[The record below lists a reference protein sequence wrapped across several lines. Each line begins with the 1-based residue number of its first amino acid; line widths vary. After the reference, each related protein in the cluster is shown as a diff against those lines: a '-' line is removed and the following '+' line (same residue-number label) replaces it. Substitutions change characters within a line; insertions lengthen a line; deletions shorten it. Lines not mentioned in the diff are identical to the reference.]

1 MPYHRCQQYTLRW
14 IYIQASIVEQAAKFS
29 GRPDSVEV
37 RAIVEA
43 SSILRLFGL
52 AALLLTAVVA
62 SPVTHVTNLTAAI
75 GNIVRIADASN
86 FQLTVDPGY
95 PQGPEF
101 TPWILVPQ
109 DPSGTGSTFM
119 IQSATFPDMFISY
132 ASFGAP
138 ATTPIHSQ
146 LVLRGSSNAAVFS
159 LQTLAGGNTLNI
171 MVPAIGKVTAS
182 WTSTLTD
189 TTTPVTVAT
198 LQTGSVRMTF
208 TISVI
213 AQESVRNTSC
223 PRHHTHSLPTG
234 QNQLS

>member
-1 MPYHRCQQYTLRW
+1 MLRF
-14 IYIQASIVEQAAKFS
+14 FS
-29 GRPDSVEV
+29 
-37 RAIVEA
+37 
-43 SSILRLFGL
+43 L
-52 AALLLTAVVA
+52 ALLITAVVA

-75 GNIVRIADASN
+75 GNI
-86 FQLTVDPGY
+86 
-95 PQGPEF
+95 
-101 TPWILVPQ
+101 WILVPQ

-146 LVLRGSSNAAVFS
+146 LVLRGRANAAGFS

-171 MVPAIGKVTAS
+171 MVPAIGKVIAS

-198 LQTGSVRMTF
+198 LQTGSAKIMACCPNGGPHPVIRPF
-208 TISVI
+208 IYRSDAYIFPEISLFRLQKTPIHDLCKEVKLIMSTGDFIVGAHI
-213 AQESVRNTSC
+213 ALCLVC
-223 PRHHTHSLPTG
+223 AAFFGCKAVHSM
-234 QNQLS
+234 SR